1 MTTKKTPTPSA
12 EEQAFLAEAEFN
24 KARAENER
32 AEAQRHK
39 DALPYHLLTVEAST
53 VQAKQKLC
61 YDYTAGYFELDDDI
75 SGASVNSLLM
85 NLRIFTRQYPGRA
98 ITIEMNSPGGSII
111 DGFRLYDELL
121 RFRSEGHHLTIRVR
135 GMAASMAGVILQAA
149 DVREIGPSA
158 FVMIHRAGFGAA
170 GKAYEIEDEVE
181 FVRMLEDRI
190 VDVFATRSGKDRT
203 TFTGLFKQ
211 RKDIWLSADKSL
223 EMGLVDGVR

>member
-1 MTTKKTPTPSA
+1 MATKKTSTSA

-24 KARAENER
+24 LARAENER
-32 AEAQRHK
+32 AELARHK
-39 DALPYHLLTVEAST
+39 LADEFNVINAQLNTAVAL
-53 VQAKQKLC
+53 QKLC
-61 YDYTAGYFELDDDI
+61 YDYSHGYFELDDDI
-75 SGASVNSLLM
+75 SHQSAAALLM
-85 NLRIFTRQYPGRA
+85 NLRIFTRQYPGRD

-121 RFRSEGHHLTIRVR
+121 RFRAEGHHLTVRVR
-135 GMAASMAGVILQAA
+135 GMAASMAGVILQAG

-170 GKAYEIEDEVE
+170 GKAYEVEDEVE

-190 VDVFATRSGKDRT
+190 VDIFAERSGNPRD

-211 RKDIWLSADKSL
+211 RKDVWLSANKAL
-223 EMGLVDGVR
+223 EMGLVDAIR